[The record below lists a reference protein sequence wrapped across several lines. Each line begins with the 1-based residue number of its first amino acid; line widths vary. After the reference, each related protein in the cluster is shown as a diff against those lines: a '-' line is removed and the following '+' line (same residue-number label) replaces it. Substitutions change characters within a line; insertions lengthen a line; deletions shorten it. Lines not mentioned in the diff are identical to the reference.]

1 MTLWATGARLRQ
13 ASYWLDKA
21 KEGHPAAQYGLS
33 VCLQKGWGTSRDLVA
48 AARWVRVGGL
58 EAIVDVACRRRVG
71 RSFQV

>member
-1 MTLWATGARLRQ
+1 VARGSTGAACGQ

-48 AARWVRVGGL
+48 AARWVRSGAPRHVFRPL
-58 EAIVDVACRRRVG
+58 LPRVA
-71 RSFQV
+71 